1 MSEERYR
8 LVISEDA
15 DKQLQKLDKPVRR
28 RIILALAKLEDDPR
42 PDGVK
47 KLKGS
52 ADRWRVRVGDW
63 RIVYRIEDGELVVLV
78 IAVGHR
84 SKVYRGA

>member
-8 LVISEDA
+8 LVISEAA
-15 DKQLQKLDKPVRR
+15 DKQLQQLDKPVRR

-52 ADRWRVRVGDW
+52 ADRWRIRVGDW
-63 RIVYRIEDGELVVLV
+63 RIVYRIEDGELLVLV

>member
-1 MSEERYR
+1 VSEERYR

-15 DKQLQKLDKPVRR
+15 DKQLQQLDKPVRR

-52 ADRWRVRVGDW
+52 ADRWRIRVGDW
-63 RIVYRIEDGELVVLV
+63 RIVYRIEDGELLVLV

>member
-8 LVISEDA
+8 LVISDDA

-28 RIILALAKLEDDPR
+28 RMMLALAKLEDDPR

-52 ADRWRVRVGDW
+52 ADRWRIRVGDW
-63 RIVYRIEDGELVVLV
+63 RIVYRIEDGELLVLV

-84 SKVYRGA
+84 GKVYRGA